1 MYKKSS
7 SDQSNAT
14 FGNKIVVASNNKDI
28 EGYIDH
34 DIVDISTQI
43 QNF

>member
-1 MYKKSS
+1 MYKKT

-14 FGNKIVVASNNKDI
+14 FGNGSYTNNKDI
-28 EGYIDH
+28 ESCIDH
-34 DIVDISTQI
+34 NIVDISTQI